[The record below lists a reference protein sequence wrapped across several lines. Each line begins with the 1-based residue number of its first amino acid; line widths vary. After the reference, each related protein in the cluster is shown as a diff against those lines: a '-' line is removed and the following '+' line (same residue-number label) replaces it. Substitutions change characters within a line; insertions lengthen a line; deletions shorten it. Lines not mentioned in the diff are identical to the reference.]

1 MATAKKQTPKTETTQ
16 SNSNDDS
23 QKDNMVFLGG
33 LWANR
38 DKNGQ
43 IYFSGYLGS
52 AKLLIFR
59 NKNKTDKQP
68 DYYMQL
74 VNKPRDNETVSPD
87 DLEKELGDDIPF

>member
-1 MATAKKQTPKTETTQ
+1 MAAKKQTPKTETTEQNNSDESQQ
-16 SNSNDDS
+16 SQD
-23 QKDNMVFLGG
+23 MVFLGG

-74 VNKPRDNETVSPD
+74 VNNKRGDSSVSSD
-87 DLEKELGDDIPF
+87 DLEQEHDDIPF

>member
-1 MATAKKQTPKTETTQ
+1 MAAKKQTQTTETTQ
-16 SNSNDDS
+16 QNNSDENQQS
-23 QKDNMVFLGG
+23 QDMVFLGG

-74 VNKPRDNETVSPD
+74 VNNKRGDNGVSSD